1 MKKNST
7 EQQEPS
13 TPSRKA
19 VWCDAEVVDTIRQ
32 AAAVRG
38 ESVREYM
45 RVLASVADQHK
56 REAIAAIVV
65 GA

>member
-1 MKKNST
+1 MEDNSNNG
-7 EQQEPS
+7 QAM

-45 RVLASVADQHK
+45 RALADVAERHK
-56 REAIAAIVV
+56 REAIAALVV
-65 GA
+65 GD